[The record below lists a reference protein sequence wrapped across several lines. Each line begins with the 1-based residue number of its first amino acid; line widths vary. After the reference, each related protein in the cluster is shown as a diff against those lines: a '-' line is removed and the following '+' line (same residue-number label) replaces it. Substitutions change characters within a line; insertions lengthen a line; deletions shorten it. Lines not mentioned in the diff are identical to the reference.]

1 MYKIGQPISKTD
13 FYRLAPLGLE
23 ACYKHVS
30 YREKIKI
37 YSTKTKGL
45 ILQVRGNIQ
54 SFEDCRQAIEDDL
67 NKGNFLISKLPNY
80 PLLKRKPNV

>member
-23 ACYKHVS
+23 AKYNGS
-30 YREKIKI
+30 DIAEI
-37 YSTKTKGL
+37 YSTKTKEMC
-45 ILQVRGNIQ
+45 IQIGNNVKD
-54 SFEDCRQAIEDDL
+54 FNFYRNTIETDL
-67 NKGNFLISKLPNY
+67 NEGNFLISKLPNI

>member
-23 ACYKHVS
+23 AKYNGS
-30 YREKIKI
+30 DIAEI
-37 YSTKTKGL
+37 YSTKTKEMC
-45 ILQVRGNIQ
+45 IKIRNRV
-54 SFEDCRQAIEDDL
+54 EDFNSYRRAIEEDL
-67 NKGNFLISKLPNY
+67 IEGKFLISKLPNY

>member
-23 ACYKHVS
+23 AKYNGDSMV
-30 YREKIKI
+30 KI
-37 YSTKTKGL
+37 YSTKTKEM
-45 ILQVRGNIQ
+45 RIQ
-54 SFEDCRQAIEDDL
+54 IGDSVNGFGFYITAIERDL
-67 NKGNFLISKLPNY
+67 NDGNFLISKLPNI